1 MVDSA
6 FRVRHNLV
14 VNNAV
19 SINST
24 AIYLNAS
31 NTATINSTFYT
42 GTSNNTLHFGGFLSS
57 AYQTIAGLAAN
68 VINLTSNNSN
78 NLGGFPPATY
88 QTTAGL
94 AANVQTLSANNAN
107 NLGGLPASF
116 YASNSFV
123 NANFAPINSP
133 SFIGSVRIGNTAAG
147 GSLICNGNITSTNNI
162 SDSLGLVRSIPVQAK
177 TAAYTLLASDN
188 GQTISITTGGITVDG
203 ALVTPGFAVT
213 IFNNSGVNQTITP
226 AAGTTIYLAGTS
238 LTGARTLLQRGLA
251 TVLCVATNQFA
262 VTGAG
267 IS

>member
-14 VNNAV
+14 VNNAITV
-19 SINST
+19 NST
-24 AIYLNAS
+24 AIYLNGF

-42 GTSNNTLHFGGFLSS
+42 GTANNVLYFGGFLPT

-68 VINLTSNNSN
+68 VLNLTANNSN

-133 SFIGSVRIGNTAAG
+133 SFIGSVRVGNTAAG
-147 GSLICNGNITSTNNI
+147 GSLICNGAITSTNTI
-162 SDSLGLVRSIPVQAK
+162 TDALGPVRSIPVLTK
-177 TAAYTLLASDN
+177 TAAYTLAASDN
-188 GQTISITTGGITVDG
+188 GQTISITTGGVTVDG
-203 ALVTPGFAVT
+203 ALLSPGFAVT
-213 IFNNSGVNQTITP
+213 VFNNSSVNQTITP

-238 LTGARTLLQRGLA
+238 LVGARTMLQRGLA
-251 TVLCVATNQFA
+251 TVLCVATNIVV